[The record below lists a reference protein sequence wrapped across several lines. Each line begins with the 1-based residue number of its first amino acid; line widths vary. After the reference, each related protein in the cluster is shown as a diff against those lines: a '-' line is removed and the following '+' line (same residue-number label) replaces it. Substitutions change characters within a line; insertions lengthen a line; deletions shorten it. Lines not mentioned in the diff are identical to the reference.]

1 MRDVVERRGGLSVA
15 EGGEVDAEV
24 DGGAL
29 AGRDTTPLLL
39 EEEAADPGSVS
50 LFTLRPS
57 RRQVF
62 EKCHQSFE
70 NRKGTKMGHR
80 RYPM

>member
-1 MRDVVERRGGLSVA
+1 MA

-39 EEEAADPGSVS
+39 EEEEEDPESAS
-50 LFTLRPS
+50 MFTLRPS

-62 EKCHQSFE
+62 EKSHQYFE
-70 NRKGTKMGHR
+70 NRKGTKIPSDRKGFFR
-80 RYPM
+80 IKYIFLF